1 MHVHLDNLQSI
12 ASSIISQL
20 KPGVPVLLFGPMGA
34 GKSTLVRA
42 ILTQIMPDL
51 GHVPSPSFPIM
62 IPYASPI
69 GCLWHID
76 LYRITS
82 TSELPPLG
90 LNDIMRTDICFIEW
104 PERLGALMPAQWH
117 TISIDFIDTPLDK
130 ETPDLW
136 RDIQTSWMLH
146 GC

>member
-1 MHVHLDNLQSI
+1 MQVYLDDVQSI
-12 ASSIISQL
+12 ASSVISHL

-34 GKSTLVRA
+34 GKSTMVRA
-42 ILTQIMPDL
+42 ILKHIIPDL

-62 IPYASPI
+62 IPYESSI

-82 TSELPPLG
+82 TPELAPLG

-104 PERLGALMPAQWH
+104 PERLGAWMPAQCH
-117 TISIDFIDTPLDK
+117 RISIDFIHTPLDK
-130 ETPDLW
+130 KNPDLW
-136 RDIQTSWMLH
+136 RDIKTSWMLH